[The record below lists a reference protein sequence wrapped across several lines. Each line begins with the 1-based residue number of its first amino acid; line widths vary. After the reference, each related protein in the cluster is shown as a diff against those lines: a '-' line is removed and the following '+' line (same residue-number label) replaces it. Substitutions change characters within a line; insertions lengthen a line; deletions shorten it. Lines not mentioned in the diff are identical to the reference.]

1 MNSIR
6 EIIKIKEGC
15 YDNHFE
21 SFFIEYIKEA
31 DRKLIDS
38 LPLSSCMEI
47 LDDIITRENA
57 ITSINNNLKEPSKN
71 ANFNIFG
78 HIDEGCKY

>member
-21 SFFIEYIKEA
+21 SFFTEYVKEA

-57 ITSINNNLKEPSKN
+57 ITSINNNLKELSKN
-71 ANFNIFG
+71 ANFNIFE

>member
-21 SFFIEYIKEA
+21 SFFTEYVKDA
-31 DRKLIDS
+31 DKKLIDS
-38 LPLSSCMEI
+38 LSVSSCMEI
-47 LDDIITRENA
+47 LDDIIERESA

-71 ANFNIFG
+71 VNFNIFE
-78 HIDEGCKY
+78 HINEGCKY

>member
-1 MNSIR
+1 MNSIK

-21 SFFIEYIKEA
+21 SFFTEYVKEA

-38 LPLSSCMEI
+38 LSVSSCMEI
-47 LDDIITRENA
+47 LDDIITREND

-71 ANFNIFG
+71 TNFNIFY

>member
-1 MNSIR
+1 MDGFR
-6 EIIKIKEGC
+6 EIIKIKDGC
-15 YDNHFE
+15 YDKKFE

-57 ITSINNNLKEPSKN
+57 ITSMNNNLKEPSKN
-71 ANFNIFG
+71 VNFNIFE
-78 HIDEGCKY
+78 HINEGCKY